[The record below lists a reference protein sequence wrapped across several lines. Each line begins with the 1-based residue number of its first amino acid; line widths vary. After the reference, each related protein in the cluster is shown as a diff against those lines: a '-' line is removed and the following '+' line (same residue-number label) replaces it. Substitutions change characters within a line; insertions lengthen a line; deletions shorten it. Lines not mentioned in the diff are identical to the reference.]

1 MGWLSDNLDFELFN
15 LGDMWDKIKD
25 NPESLILGVD
35 PFSTKLWNEIGV
47 GGGNQE
53 PIVNALGGPMGGD
66 TLGIGSGGV
75 YDRAQEAGI
84 DTGAAMQLHDVAEV
98 VASYYGARGL
108 GGIGGEPAAVG
119 AAGGGGGAAGGGA
132 LGAGGGAAGGGLGG
146 GTAVG
151 SAAGGGAAAP
161 AGGGAGLGGGGGGAA
176 GGGGGMFGD
185 MSWMDYLQM
194 MPQGGGQQQQQQGPA
209 GPRPMP
215 AIGGSPGVQM
225 APPMPLQAMP
235 PRSLPFGLL
244 DEDEEEKRRKELAL
258 IGGLL

>member
-15 LGDMWDKIKD
+15 LGDMWDKLKD
-25 NPESLILGVD
+25 NPEQLILGVD
-35 PFSTKLWNEIGV
+35 PFSTKLWNELGV
-47 GGGNQE
+47 TDNE
-53 PIVNALGGPMGGD
+53 PIVNQLGGPMGGGG
-66 TLGIGSGGV
+66 LGIGSGGV

-84 DTGAAMQLHDVAEV
+84 DIGPATQMHDIAEV

-108 GGIGGEPAAVG
+108 GGIGGGEAALIPAAE
-119 AAGGGGGAAGGGA
+119 GGGA

-161 AGGGAGLGGGGGGAA
+161 AGGGAGLGGGGAGGA
-176 GGGGGMFGD
+176 GGSGGGGMFD
-185 MSWMDYLQM
+185 FANMDWMDYMNM
-194 MPQGGGQQQQQQGPA
+194 MPQGGGQEQQQQA

-215 AIGGSPGVQM
+215 AIGNSPGVQM
-225 APPMPLQAMP
+225 APPQPLAYTP

-258 IGGLL
+258 LGGLL